1 MIIKSLLMIN
11 DITDITNSVSGFF
24 FVLIY
29 AGMVGLA
36 CIVCGLFFLV
46 WIISKI
52 IIVIILVVAPILLT
66 CAMFPLTSKCNELVT
81 SDFNAFSGNS
91 LVDRKLCSTIVPI
104 VDELNQGG
112 SLSL

>member
-1 MIIKSLLMIN
+1 MITNSLLMLN

-52 IIVIILVVAPILLT
+52 IIVIILVGAPILLT
-66 CAMFPLTSKCNELVT
+66 CAMFPLISKYATNWLQAILMPLVVI
-81 SDFNAFSGNS
+81 
-91 LVDRKLCSTIVPI
+91 LLLIVSCVQP
-104 VDELNQGG
+104 LFRLLMN
-112 SLSL
+112 

>member
-1 MIIKSLLMIN
+1 MRFIFSGLDNFKNHHRDYFSSCSDLIN
-11 DITDITNSVSGFF
+11 VCNVSPDQQ
-24 FVLIY
+24 I
-29 AGMVGLA
+29 
-36 CIVCGLFFLV
+36 
-46 WIISKI
+46 
-52 IIVIILVVAPILLT
+52 
-66 CAMFPLTSKCNELVT
+66 CNELVT